1 MFKNQIRACDK
12 EGDPLMFQ
20 YFLSGSLFF
29 LLLSILAAL
38 YRVIKGPSMS
48 DRVMALDNIG
58 VNLLAGIAILSMFLR
73 TYAFFDII
81 LLIGILSFVG
91 TIAFARFL
99 ERGVVIE
106 RKRIH

>member
-1 MFKNQIRACDK
+1 
-12 EGDPLMFQ
+12 MFQ

-38 YRVIKGPSMS
+38 YRVIKGPSMP

-106 RKRIH
+106 RKRVH

>member
-1 MFKNQIRACDK
+1 
-12 EGDPLMFQ
+12 MFQ
-20 YFLSGSLFF
+20 VFLSGCLFI
-29 LLLSILAAL
+29 LLVSILAAL
-38 YRVIKGPSMS
+38 YRLVKGPSMA

-58 VNLLAGIAILSMFLR
+58 VNLLAGIAILSIFLR

-106 RKRIH
+106 RKRIR